1 MSKGKGIIRLLFVV
15 CLLVAMCIA
24 VPKKSHAAVASTSA
38 SVSTTTLR
46 TADTAGGHIIIQSCM
61 VSASTSSAVQF
72 ILLDAAGT
80 AATEP
85 TTLPRLSA
93 AAGTTVMYNF
103 LTAFPEKLY
112 VTNSF
117 KVVAT
122 AADAAAKITCS
133 TILEKKYVKP

>member
-1 MSKGKGIIRLLFVV
+1 MGKGIVHMLFVM
-15 CLLVAMCIA
+15 CLLVAMFVMA
-24 VPKKSHAAVASTSA
+24 PKITHAAVASTSA
-38 SVSTTTLR
+38 SVSTATLR
-46 TADTAGGHIIIQSCM
+46 TADTAGGRIIVQSCV
-61 VSASTSSAVQF
+61 VSASTSAAVQF

-80 AATEP
+80 ASTEP

-122 AADAAAKITCS
+122 AADSAAKITCS